1 MSENA
6 CVMECSFR
14 VVCQLFNLMAYGIWH
29 SRLRPVRGLSVW
41 SLQMAVAVLQRTLGV
56 IDTTSL
62 MVCHAR
68 VWIGTHIVQLV
79 SYGNAAVQIFDWFQ
93 QLHIEK
99 GPTCWHAAEHTDCWS
114 AHSLSAMDGLT
125 QFYITNR
132 NAKLWAHWSQP
143 FRHRPQGE
151 TLGVLDTLFW
161 HATERTQQQT
171 LYLSPMVCSSYKKGS
186 GHSFALHPSQV
197 HDS

>member
-14 VVCQLFNLMAYGIWH
+14 FVCQLFNLMAYGIWH

-79 SYGNAAVQIFDWFQ
+79 SYGNAAVQIFD
-93 QLHIEK
+93 
-99 GPTCWHAAEHTDCWS
+99 
-114 AHSLSAMDGLT
+114 
-125 QFYITNR
+125 
-132 NAKLWAHWSQP
+132 
-143 FRHRPQGE
+143 
-151 TLGVLDTLFW
+151 
-161 HATERTQQQT
+161 
-171 LYLSPMVCSSYKKGS
+171 
-186 GHSFALHPSQV
+186 
-197 HDS
+197 